1 MNHNHALHM
10 KLLITIVDRDK
21 GQMAVDLLSI
31 EGVERHYI
39 ALGRGT
45 AKTAMLDILGISNSN
60 RDIVFTLLPQEK
72 LHHAIH
78 RLQRAFQLHE
88 PGSGIAFTL
97 SLNSIAKSPLLSFM
111 LGNNTMSSLRSAEKE
126 YPMDV
131 EEMPFDLIIAIVDN
145 DTADDIMD
153 VARSAGARGGT
164 VMRVRGAGIKYAE
177 KFYGITIQPE
187 KEIIFTLVKHTS
199 RKAIMEAMQKA
210 IDSTGKITG
219 IVFSLAADNVT
230 GITPIVFED
239 DD

>member
-1 MNHNHALHM
+1 
-10 KLLITIVDRDK
+10 
-21 GQMAVDLLSI
+21 
-31 EGVERHYI
+31 
-39 ALGRGT
+39 
-45 AKTAMLDILGISNSN
+45 
-60 RDIVFTLLPQEK
+60 
-72 LHHAIH
+72 
-78 RLQRAFQLHE
+78 
-88 PGSGIAFTL
+88 
-97 SLNSIAKSPLLSFM
+97 
-111 LGNNTMSSLRSAEKE
+111 
-126 YPMDV
+126 MDV